1 MTSINVKR
9 HDGYIKSLLTTEML
23 EVVTELNDIIDCKN
37 KDGNYRKIDD
47 ASQNLIKKCLEE
59 IQSEENVQTNFE
71 YDNLIRDQDIT
82 KLLRLILEN
91 DLDFVNRLNGKRDIF
106 SLWQKTR
113 ACKNEEFSIKFRE
126 NGNDYLRKGELN
138 KALCLYNEALLF
150 GKFCIIKVCD
160 DWRYD
165 PNIS

>member
-1 MTSINVKR
+1 MNVKR
-9 HDGYIKSLLTTEML
+9 HDGYIKSLLTTEMVQ
-23 EVVTELNDIIDCKN
+23 VVLELNDIIDCKN
-37 KDGNYRKIDD
+37 KEGNFEEVDD
-47 ASQNLIKKCLEE
+47 TSQKFIKKCIEE
-59 IQSEENVQTNFE
+59 MQSEEKVQTSYE
-71 YDNLIRDQDIT
+71 YDNSIRDQDII

-91 DLDFVNRLNGKRDIF
+91 KLDFVNRLNGKRDIF

-150 GKFCIIKVCD
+150 GKFCII
-160 DWRYD
+160 
-165 PNIS
+165 

>member
-1 MTSINVKR
+1 MTSMNVKR
-9 HDGYIKSLLTTEML
+9 HNGYIKSLLTTEMV

-37 KDGNYRKIDD
+37 KDGKFEEVDD
-47 ASQNLIKKCLEE
+47 ASQKFIKRCIEE
-59 IQSEENVQTNFE
+59 IQSEEKAQTNYE
-71 YDNLIRDQDIT
+71 YDNSIQDQDII

-91 DLDFVNRLNGKRDIF
+91 KLDFVNRLNGKRDIF
-106 SLWQKTR
+106 GLWEKTR

-150 GKFCIIKVCD
+150 GKFC
-160 DWRYD
+160 
-165 PNIS
+165 NI